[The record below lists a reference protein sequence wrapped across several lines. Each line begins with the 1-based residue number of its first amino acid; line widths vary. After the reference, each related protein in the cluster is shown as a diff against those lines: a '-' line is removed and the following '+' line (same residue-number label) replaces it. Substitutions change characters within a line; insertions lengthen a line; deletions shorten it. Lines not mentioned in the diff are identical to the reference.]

1 MCPPCYALD
10 CAVLGWNLAQQLTW
24 SVTPVVIKQ
33 TSEKRLL
40 LLIQVWLSVLI
51 KHGTGQT
58 IALEVDDKS
67 LDVESY
73 SLVSVNRQKRTSPR
87 HFLRNPI
94 FGVIFTTER
103 LLSMPQIKGSG
114 KEFSKFL
121 VQPTC
126 GWLDLLASLSFFF
139 PSLLYCYTQ
148 SLVRMNTKQLYLK
161 RSKTLKLTEKH
172 NHVLQLTKNRK

>member
-1 MCPPCYALD
+1 ML
-10 CAVLGWNLAQQLTW
+10 
-24 SVTPVVIKQ
+24 
-33 TSEKRLL
+33 
-40 LLIQVWLSVLI
+40 
-51 KHGTGQT
+51 
-58 IALEVDDKS
+58 
-67 LDVESY
+67 
-73 SLVSVNRQKRTSPR
+73 
-87 HFLRNPI
+87 
-94 FGVIFTTER
+94 
-103 LLSMPQIKGSG
+103 QIKGG
-114 KEFSKFL
+114 EKDFLKFL